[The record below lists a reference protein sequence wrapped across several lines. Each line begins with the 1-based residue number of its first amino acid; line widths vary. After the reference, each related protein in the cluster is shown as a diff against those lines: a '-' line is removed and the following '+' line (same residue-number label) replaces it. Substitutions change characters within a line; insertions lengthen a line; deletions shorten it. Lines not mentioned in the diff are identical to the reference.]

1 MKNLYS
7 ENDKVEK
14 RLKKTQQNGKIFHV
28 HALEESTQ
36 LKCPYYRQNIDLM
49 QSS

>member
-14 RLKKTQQNGKIFHV
+14 RLKKTQQNGKYSMFMHWKNQ
-28 HALEESTQ
+28 HS
-36 LKCPYYRQNIDLM
+36 
-49 QSS
+49 